1 MLMLTA
7 FLQLQGR
14 CGRISVKRET
24 SIINKRT
31 ILTMWKVQNQCQNNR
46 RKRALCTMRTKM
58 SKRSEINADLC
69 RLQKVFYSALA

>member
-31 ILTMWKVQNQCQNNR
+31 ILTM
-46 RKRALCTMRTKM
+46 
-58 SKRSEINADLC
+58 
-69 RLQKVFYSALA
+69 